1 MYWITGILGLLLILA
16 PLVLGYS
23 DNGTA
28 LWTSII
34 IGAAVAVTSGIESLI
49 RDVSNW
55 EYWVV
60 GILGILS
67 FIAPWVLGFSAKATA
82 LWTSLV
88 LGAAIAI
95 LAGIKVF
102 TPGEQQ

>member
-28 LWTSII
+28 LWTSIVL
-34 IGAAVAVTSGIESLI
+34 GAAVAVTSALEGLI
-49 RDVSNW
+49 HDVSNW
-55 EYWVV
+55 EYWVA
-60 GILGILS
+60 GILGILT
-67 FIAPWVLGFSAKATA
+67 FIAPWVLGFSGNATA
-82 LWTSLV
+82 LWASLV